1 MSVRFNTPPG
11 WPVPSAA
18 WAPGHDWMPDPS
30 WPAPPEDWEFWTVV
44 DPRRVASRGM
54 TGDVLAGLPVGARAV
69 SALDA
74 TGSQRPVGAPGVR
87 GSAGDVER
95 PVPHPPRL
103 GTPPRSTP
111 ATTYG
116 IDRGTW
122 LARLRAGERVS
133 ERAPEPVVA
142 PNATGQGAPVPRDAT
157 TPEPAASLTP
167 RRPAARLAPEEA
179 WAVDGLLFPVSRVD
193 A

>member
-1 MSVRFNTPPG
+1 MAVRFNTPPG

-44 DPRRVASRGM
+44 DPRRVTSSGVA
-54 TGDVLAGLPVGARAV
+54 GDVLAGLPVGSRAV
-69 SALDA
+69 SAIDA
-74 TGSQRPVGAPGVR
+74 VGSHRPVDAPSVGR
-87 GSAGDVER
+87 SADDVER
-95 PVPHPPRL
+95 SVPHPPRL
-103 GTPPRSTP
+103 GTPPP
-111 ATTYG
+111 PIVATYG
-116 IDRGTW
+116 TDRGTW
-122 LARLRAGERVS
+122 LARLRAAERVS

-142 PNATGQGAPVPRDAT
+142 PTATGEGAPVVDAS
-157 TPEPAASLTP
+157 TPESVEPVTP

>member
-44 DPRRVASRGM
+44 DPRRVASSAVA
-54 TGDVLAGLPVGARAV
+54 GDVLAGLPVGSRAV
-69 SALDA
+69 SAIDA
-74 TGSQRPVGAPGVR
+74 IGSHRPVDAPGVG

-95 PVPHPPRL
+95 SVPHPPRL
-103 GTPPRSTP
+103 GTPPRST
-111 ATTYG
+111 AATYG
-116 IDRGTW
+116 TDRGTW

-142 PNATGQGAPVPRDAT
+142 PTATGQGAPVPVDAT
-157 TPEPAASLTP
+157 TPEGLAAVTP
-167 RRPAARLAPEEA
+167 RRPAPRQAPEEV

>member
-44 DPRRVASRGM
+44 DPRRVASSDVA
-54 TGDVLAGLPVGARAV
+54 GDVLAGLPVGARAV
-69 SALDA
+69 SAIDA
-74 TGSQRPVGAPGVR
+74 TGSHRPVDAPSVG

-95 PVPHPPRL
+95 SVPHPPRL
-103 GTPPRSTP
+103 GTPPRSTV
-111 ATTYG
+111 ATYG
-116 IDRGTW
+116 TDRGTW
-122 LARLRAGERVS
+122 LARLRAAERVS

-142 PNATGQGAPVPRDAT
+142 PTATAQGAPVPVDAT
-157 TPEPAASLTP
+157 MPESVDPLTP
-167 RRPAARLAPEEA
+167 RRPAARRAPEEV

>member
-1 MSVRFNTPPG
+1 
-11 WPVPSAA
+11 
-18 WAPGHDWMPDPS
+18 MPDPS

-142 PNATGQGAPVPRDAT
+142 PNATGQGAPVPGDAT